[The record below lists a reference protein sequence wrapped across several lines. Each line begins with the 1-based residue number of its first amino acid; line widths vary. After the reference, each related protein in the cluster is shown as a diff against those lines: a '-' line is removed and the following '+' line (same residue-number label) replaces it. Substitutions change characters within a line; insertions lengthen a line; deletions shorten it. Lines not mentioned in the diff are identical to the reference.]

1 MLADSVT
8 SGWVQC
14 SSFGH
19 RLERKCDRFEYY
31 GPTWCCHGEKFFV
44 SEPDEVFRSNW
55 VPSQQFSTTIK
66 TLFLIAV
73 S

>member
-8 SGWVQC
+8 SGWMQC

-19 RLERKCDRFEYY
+19 RLESKRDRFEYY
-31 GPTWCCHGEKFFV
+31 LVATVKSFLSVNQMKFSVPTGYC
-44 SEPDEVFRSNW
+44 
-55 VPSQQFSTTIK
+55 QQFSTTIK
-66 TLFLIAV
+66 TPFLIAV